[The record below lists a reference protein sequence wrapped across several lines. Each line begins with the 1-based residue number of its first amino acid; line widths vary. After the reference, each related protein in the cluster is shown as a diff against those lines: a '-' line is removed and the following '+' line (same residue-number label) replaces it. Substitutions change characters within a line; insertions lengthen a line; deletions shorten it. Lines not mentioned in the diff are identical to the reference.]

1 MFFSIMEYKS
11 LDLFSCQS
19 IKKVFFFI
27 FKHRMLEKGI
37 NFAPDP
43 IIQKRISEKTK
54 FVVSRKTVV
63 HNALKSFKLFNVFC
77 RCVPLYS

>member
-1 MFFSIMEYKS
+1 
-11 LDLFSCQS
+11 
-19 IKKVFFFI
+19 
-27 FKHRMLEKGI
+27 MLEKGI